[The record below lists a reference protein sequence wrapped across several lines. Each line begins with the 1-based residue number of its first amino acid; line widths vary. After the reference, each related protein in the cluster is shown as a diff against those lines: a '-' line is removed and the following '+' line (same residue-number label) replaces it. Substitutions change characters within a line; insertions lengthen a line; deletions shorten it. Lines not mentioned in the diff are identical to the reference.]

1 LPHRLW
7 ILLTFSNQNR
17 NLKRSYIS
25 VFKKDEKTYEA
36 DELAATARWSYYI
49 STFSMRDRTEGIDLG
64 KLRLPFLKRNM
75 PSMLGDE
82 DDYTNAYGTP
92 QWNEDGLVVRISQDN
107 YHLLYDPAT
116 SDWWVH
122 NNAVRKRGLGAHEE
136 VQKERSEK
144 FDTLFGNKGTLAV
157 TKSGDQFEVEDAK
170 FKQGIQN
177 GAWGDNEGVH
187 DGDGI
192 MSGT

>member
-1 LPHRLW
+1 
-7 ILLTFSNQNR
+7 
-17 NLKRSYIS
+17 
-25 VFKKDEKTYEA
+25 
-36 DELAATARWSYYI
+36 
-49 STFSMRDRTEGIDLG
+49 MRDRTEGIELG
-64 KLRLPFLKRNM
+64 RLQLPFLKRNM

-122 NNAVRKRGLGAHEE
+122 NNGVRKRGLGAYEE
-136 VQKERSEK
+136 LQKGRNEK
-144 FDTLFGNKGTLAV
+144 FETLFGEKGTLAV
-157 TKSGDQFEVEDAK
+157 TKFGDQFETEHAK
-170 FKQGIQN
+170 LKQGVQN
-177 GAWGDNEGVH
+177 GAWGDDKGVH
-187 DGDGI
+187 DIDEV

>member
-1 LPHRLW
+1 MS
-7 ILLTFSNQNR
+7 ILTFSNQNR
-17 NLKRSYIS
+17 SLKRAYIS

-49 STFSMRDRTEGIDLG
+49 STFSMRDRTEGIELG
-64 KLRLPFLKRNM
+64 KLQLPFLKRNM

-116 SDWWVH
+116 CDWWVH

-136 VQKERSEK
+136 VRKERNEK
-144 FDTLFGNKGTLAV
+144 FDTLFGEKGTLAV
-157 TKSGDQFEVEDAK
+157 TKCGDQFEAENAT
-170 FKQGIQN
+170 FKQGIRN
-177 GAWGDNEGVH
+177 GVWGDNDSVH
-187 DGDGI
+187 NGDGI
-192 MSGT
+192 MGGI